1 MPFGAAALTLL
12 SLITNS
18 VLALPMR
25 EIAFE
30 RDGCIYLIHADGTGE
45 ERLPLSESLPD
56 LRLPTWSP
64 DGDRLAFARVGRPAA
79 PVGDTGRRAC
89 PFCEV
94 YIASWDEGSLRRIT
108 RLGLLDTLPLPWY
121 VSELEWEADG
131 KYLEFALTL
140 PYEGGDAM
148 PKVNRYWVAALG
160 GLPWR
165 LSDNDLEDSFHL
177 RRKVF
182 DKFSPDGKW
191 RFRDSTVNDV
201 DELFVLGW
209 GDTMGRQVTNTA
221 QLRDSET
228 TALWGSAPIGGAW
241 SPDGAHILFEPLQEG
256 ADLPWGRLFS
266 VNVDGTNQMQLSQGT
281 YLLGDFPKGWSSD
294 GKRLVFEDNDSV
306 CVADFVH
313 PVRKIAGGHTPDW
326 RPGGDRR

>member
-1 MPFGAAALTLL
+1 MQLGIAALTLL
-12 SLITNS
+12 SLITNP

-30 RDGCIYLIHADGTGE
+30 RDGGIYLIHADGTGE
-45 ERLPLSESLPD
+45 ERLPLSESLLD
-56 LRLPTWSP
+56 LRVPTWSP

-94 YIASWDEGSLRRIT
+94 CIASWDEGSLRRIS

-121 VSELEWEADG
+121 VSELEWETDG
-131 KYLEFALTL
+131 KYLEFAFTL

-160 GLPWR
+160 GLPR
-165 LSDNDLEDSFHL
+165 LFSDSDFEDTFHL

-191 RFRDSTVNDV
+191 RLREVDSDSSG
-201 DELFVLGW
+201 ELFVLGW
-209 GDTMGRQVTNTA
+209 GDTVGRQVTHTSR
-221 QLRDSET
+221 LRDT
-228 TALWGSAPIGGAW
+228 LITAMWTDGLISGAW
-241 SPDGAHILFEPLQEG
+241 SPDGAHILFEPTQDG
-256 ADLPWGRLFS
+256 ADMPCGRLFS
-266 VNVDGTNQMQLSQGT
+266 VNADGSNQMQLSQEE
-281 YLLGDFPKGWSSD
+281 YLVGEFPTGWSPD
-294 GKRLVFEDNDSV
+294 AKRLVFEDNDSI
-306 CVADFVH
+306 CVTDFTP
-313 PVRKIAGGHTPDW
+313 PVRKIAEGHTPDW
-326 RPGGDRR
+326 RPGW